1 LKNQLAAYLR
11 YRYRI
16 EMSEP
21 SNVAG
26 GNADLAASLS
36 DYLSATVTGVVK
48 ATNGS
53 TTDTRNAQAAAAMQ
67 IQRRYS
73 EERNKRIR
81 PEGTAQYVDL
91 SRSEKFKQFQDDPW
105 INPNALET
113 AVPALSDGSRCTIL
127 ILGAGFGGLTFAV
140 RLLQAGFS
148 VDDIR
153 IVDSAG
159 GFGGTW

>member
-1 LKNQLAAYLR
+1 
-11 YRYRI
+11 
-16 EMSEP
+16 MSEP
-21 SNVAG
+21 SKEAG
-26 GNADLAASLS
+26 SKADLAASLS
-36 DYLSATVTGVVK
+36 DSPSATVTGEVK

-53 TTDTRNAQAAAAMQ
+53 TADTRNAQAAAAMQ
-67 IQRRYS
+67 IQRKYS

-105 INPNALET
+105 IDPNALE
-113 AVPALSDGSRCTIL
+113 AADPALSDGSRCTIL
-127 ILGAGFGGLTFAV
+127 ILGAGFGGLIFAV